1 MYSIK
6 DERILFQ
13 DLFTVAEAQI
23 TQHGNTFRRV
33 AIKKQNAAAVL
44 VYNKDEDS
52 VILTRQLRYP
62 IVAEHPGL
70 LDEIPAG
77 KIDAGETAIETA
89 FREVEEE
96 VGYKVLPENMELV
109 MECYPT
115 PGYSSELF
123 SIYFASV
130 SNNDRVDNGGGIDSE
145 NEFIQVIS
153 IKRAEFCEQI
163 KRAEYRDGKTYLA
176 ALMLMLKGKL

>member
-1 MYSIK
+1 MYSIQ

-13 DLFTVAEAQI
+13 DLFTIVEAQI
-23 TQHGNTFRRV
+23 TQHNSTFRRI
-33 AIKKQNAAAVL
+33 AIKKENAAAVL

-52 VILTRQLRYP
+52 ILLTRQLRYP
-62 IVAEHPGL
+62 IVADHPGL

-77 KIDAGETAIETA
+77 KIDAGESALETA
-89 FREVEEE
+89 FREVREEI
-96 VGYKVLPENMELV
+96 GYQVLPENMELV

-123 SIYFASV
+123 SIYYAMVTNEDKMGF
-130 SNNDRVDNGGGIDSE
+130 GGGIDSE

-153 IKRAEFCEQI
+153 VKRPEFLEKIKNG
-163 KRAEYRDGKTYLA
+163 EYLDAKTYLA